1 MKVCGGAD
9 LTVSKTASP
18 AYKRTY
24 NWSIGKAVDKT
35 LVEQSG
41 GTYTFNYTVN
51 VNQTGLTDS
60 EWVVAG
66 NITVTNPND
75 WEAITVNVTDAVS
88 NGGSCT
94 VTGGSVS
101 VSASGSVTR
110 PYSCAYTSAP
120 SPYGGTNTA
129 TATWDK
135 SAAFT
140 PTASAASGAVNSSF
154 TTPTTIVNKTI
165 TVKDT
170 FNSVTTTLGTLTAT
184 DSDPLLVMGRAD
196 RSLLEAKRAGKKTY
210 RVSA

>member
-1 MKVCGGAD
+1 SSTDESPQTFTYSNTVNAPSGTCTTVPNTATFTTNDTVTTGSASKSVKVCGGAD

-18 AYKRTY
+18 TYKRTY

-51 VNQTGLTDS
+51 VNQTGFTNS

-75 WEAITVNVTDAVS
+75 WEAITANVTDAVS

-110 PYSCAYTSAP
+110 PYS
-120 SPYGGTNTA
+120 
-129 TATWDK
+129 
-135 SAAFT
+135 
-140 PTASAASGAVNSSF
+140 
-154 TTPTTIVNKTI
+154 
-165 TVKDT
+165 
-170 FNSVTTTLGTLTAT
+170 
-184 DSDPLLVMGRAD
+184 
-196 RSLLEAKRAGKKTY
+196 
-210 RVSA
+210 